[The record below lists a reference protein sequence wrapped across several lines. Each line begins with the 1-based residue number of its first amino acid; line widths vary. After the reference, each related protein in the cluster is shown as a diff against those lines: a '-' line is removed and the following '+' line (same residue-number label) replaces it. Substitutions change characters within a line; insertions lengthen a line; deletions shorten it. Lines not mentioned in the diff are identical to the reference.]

1 MRAREGATP
10 MSHITD
16 TRPAK
21 VTAPANPAR
30 KGGPPIVA
38 LTAYD
43 YPTARLVDEA
53 GLDLILVGDS
63 LAQTALGYDT
73 TLPVTVDEMLAAT
86 RAVKRGVHRA
96 LVVADM
102 PFGSY
107 HGRADRA
114 VKTAIRFVKD
124 AGAEAVKIE
133 GGAARADVIRA
144 IAGSEVPI
152 MGHIGL
158 TPQSYLRMGGYR
170 VQGKS
175 MDGARDLIEDALAV
189 ERAGAFAIVLEGI
202 LAEISRIITERVSIP
217 TIGIGAGVHCDGQ
230 ILVFTDLVGL
240 TFGHKA
246 KFVRQ
251 YADLKSVIA
260 DALKRFADDIN
271 ARRFPAAEESYHLP
285 QGVIVE
291 IEDEHPQSMPPLG
304 PIN

>member
-1 MRAREGATP
+1 

-16 TRPAK
+16 AGPGK
-21 VTAPANPAR
+21 VTAPAIRAR
-30 KGGPPIVA
+30 KGGQPIVA

-53 GLDLILVGDS
+53 GLDIILVGDS
-63 LAQTALGYDT
+63 LAQTALGYET
-73 TLPVTVDEMLAAT
+73 TLPVTVEEMLAAT
-86 RAVKRGVHRA
+86 RAVKRGARRA
-96 LVVADM
+96 LVVADL

-133 GGAARADVIRA
+133 GGAARADVIKA

-175 MDGARDLIEDALAV
+175 MDAARELIEDALAV

-202 LAEISRIITERVSIP
+202 PAEISRIITERLSIP
-217 TIGIGAGVHCDGQ
+217 TIGIGAGVNCDGQ
-230 ILVFTDLVGL
+230 ILVFTDLIGL
-240 TFGHKA
+240 TFGHTA

-251 YADLKSVIA
+251 YADVKKIMA
-260 DALKRFADDIN
+260 DALKQFADDVN
-271 ARRFPAAEESYHLP
+271 ARRFPADAESYHLP
-285 QGVIVE
+285 TGVA
-291 IEDEHPQSMPPLG
+291 
-304 PIN
+304 

>member
-1 MRAREGATP
+1 

-16 TRPAK
+16 AGPGK
-21 VTAPANPAR
+21 VTAPAIRAR
-30 KGGPPIVA
+30 KGGQPIVA

-53 GLDLILVGDS
+53 GLDIILVGDS
-63 LAQTALGYDT
+63 LAQTALGYET
-73 TLPVTVDEMLAAT
+73 TLPVTVEEMLAAT
-86 RAVKRGVHRA
+86 RAVKRGAHRA
-96 LVVADM
+96 LVISDM

-107 HGRADRA
+107 HGRTDRA
-114 VKTAIRFVKD
+114 IKTAIRFVKD

-133 GGAARADVIRA
+133 GGAARADVIKA
-144 IAGSEVPI
+144 IAASEIPI

-158 TPQSYLRMGGYR
+158 PPQSFLRMGGYR

-175 MDGARDLIEDALAV
+175 RDAARKLIEDALAV

-202 LAEISRIITERVSIP
+202 PAEISRIITDRLSIP

-240 TFGHKA
+240 SFGHKA

-251 YADLKSVIA
+251 YADLKSIITG
-260 DALKRFADDIN
+260 ALARYSEDVSSGRF
-271 ARRFPAAEESYHLP
+271 
-285 QGVIVE
+285 
-291 IEDEHPQSMPPLG
+291 
-304 PIN
+304 

>member
-1 MRAREGATP
+1 

-16 TRPAK
+16 TGLKK
-21 VTAPANPAR
+21 VTAPAIRAR

-53 GLDLILVGDS
+53 GLDIILVGDS
-63 LAQTALGYDT
+63 LAQTVLGYET
-73 TLPVTVDEMLAAT
+73 TLPVTMEEMLAAT
-86 RAVKRGVHRA
+86 RAVKRGARRA
-96 LVVADM
+96 LVIADM

-107 HGRADRA
+107 HGRSDRA
-114 VKTAIRFVKD
+114 AKSAIRFVKD

-133 GGAARADVIRA
+133 GGAARAEIIKA
-144 IAGSEVPI
+144 IAGAEVPV

-158 TPQSYLRMGGYR
+158 TPQSYLRLGGYR

-175 MDGARDLIEDALAV
+175 MDAARELIEDALAI

-202 LAEISRIITERVSIP
+202 PAEISRIITERVSIP

-251 YADLKSVIA
+251 YADLRRIIGG
-260 DALKRFADDIN
+260 AL
-271 ARRFPAAEESYHLP
+271 ARYSEDVSSGRFPGEQESYHLP
-285 QGVIVE
+285 EGVE
-291 IEDEHPQSMPPLG
+291 IEPELEHPESMPPLG

>member
-1 MRAREGATP
+1 

-16 TRPAK
+16 AGPGK
-21 VTAPANPAR
+21 VTAPAIRAR
-30 KGGPPIVA
+30 KGGQPIVA

-53 GLDLILVGDS
+53 GLDIILVGDS
-63 LAQTALGYDT
+63 LAQTALGYET
-73 TLPVTVDEMLAAT
+73 TLPVTVEEMLAAT
-86 RAVKRGVHRA
+86 RAVKRGARRA
-96 LVVADM
+96 LVVADL

-133 GGAARADVIRA
+133 GGAARADVIKA

-202 LAEISRIITERVSIP
+202 PAEISRIITERVSIP

-246 KFVRQ
+246 KFVRE
-251 YADLKSVIA
+251 YADLKTVIA
-260 DALKRFADDIN
+260 GAL
-271 ARRFPAAEESYHLP
+271 ARYSEDVTSGRFPSDRESYRLP
-285 QGVIVE
+285 EGVE
-291 IEDEHPQSMPPLG
+291 IEPELEHPESMPPLG